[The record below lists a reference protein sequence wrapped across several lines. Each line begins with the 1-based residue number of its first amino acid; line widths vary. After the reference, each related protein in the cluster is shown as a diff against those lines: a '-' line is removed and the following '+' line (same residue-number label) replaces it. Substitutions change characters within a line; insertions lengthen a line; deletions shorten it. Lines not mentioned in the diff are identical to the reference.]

1 MACKCFI
8 WYCLY
13 KYYYYYLFLFLIT
26 IIKLIKLSWWYIIRY
41 DLDLVTIAEPM
52 KEALKSFIDS
62 KPHLK
67 AISVGVRSTDPY
79 SGK

>member
-1 MACKCFI
+1 
-8 WYCLY
+8 
-13 KYYYYYLFLFLIT
+13 
-26 IIKLIKLSWWYIIRY
+26 
-41 DLDLVTIAEPM
+41 M